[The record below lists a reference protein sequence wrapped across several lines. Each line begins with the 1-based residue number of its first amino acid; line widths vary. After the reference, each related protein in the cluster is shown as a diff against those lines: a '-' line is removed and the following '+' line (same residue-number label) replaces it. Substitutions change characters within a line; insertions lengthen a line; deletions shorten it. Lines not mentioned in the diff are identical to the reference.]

1 MMTGKTQTGY
11 EYEIDERIL
20 SDWRLT
26 KAIVDTQDKDDI
38 KKLRAAEEIAVLLL
52 GEDGESALLGHVADQ
67 NDGFMPTDKVMAE
80 LMDIVR
86 SQKVKNSSSSQSA

>member
-1 MMTGKTQTGY
+1 MTGKTQTGY

-52 GEDGESALLGHVADQ
+52 GEDGESALLRHVADQ

-80 LMDIVR
+80 LMDIVK
-86 SQKVKNSSSSQSA
+86 SQKIKNSSSSQSA